1 MSDLNNNLHKGS
13 PLLYLREDK
22 LKETLNNFF
31 LVYKTFENQ
40 ILDNASVNGFGIAD
54 IRCILIIL
62 LYPGITFNELLI
74 KLRITK
80 QSLNRVLKILLE
92 KKMVIQEI
100 NKNHSSSSN
109 NEIEDILK
117 QVDIKN
123 KQMRVMLMK
132 TIVQTE
138 SAKILMGNSE
148 LSVEEQEII
157 EKCCGST

>member
-62 LYPGITFNELLI
+62 LYPGITYNELLI
-74 KLRITK
+74 KLSITK

-92 KKMVIQEI
+92 KKMVIQETNKKDKRMKNLYLSDESKKII
-100 NKNHSSSSN
+100 NNLIGPTIKEISN
-109 NEIEDILK
+109 AFQKSGSEAVNGFNQIFLNLAE
-117 QVDIKN
+117 KN
-123 KQMRVMLMK
+123 K
-132 TIVQTE
+132 
-138 SAKILMGNSE
+138 
-148 LSVEEQEII
+148 
-157 EKCCGST
+157 

>member
-40 ILDNASVNGFGIAD
+40 ILDNASINGFGIAD

-74 KLRITK
+74 KLSITK

-100 NKNHSSSSN
+100 NKKDKRMKNLYLSDESKKIINNLIEPTIKEISN
-109 NEIEDILK
+109 VFQKSGSEAVNGFNQIFLNLAE
-117 QVDIKN
+117 KN
-123 KQMRVMLMK
+123 K
-132 TIVQTE
+132 
-138 SAKILMGNSE
+138 
-148 LSVEEQEII
+148 
-157 EKCCGST
+157 

>member
-13 PLLYLREDK
+13 PLLYLRDDK

-40 ILDNASVNGFGIAD
+40 ILDNASTNGFGIAD

-74 KLRITK
+74 KLSITK

-92 KKMVIQEI
+92 KKMVIQELNKKDKRMKNLYLSDDSKKII
-100 NKNHSSSSN
+100 NNLIGPTIKEISN
-109 NEIEDILK
+109 AFQKSGSEAVNGFNQIFLNLAE
-117 QVDIKN
+117 KN
-123 KQMRVMLMK
+123 K
-132 TIVQTE
+132 
-138 SAKILMGNSE
+138 
-148 LSVEEQEII
+148 
-157 EKCCGST
+157 

>member
-31 LVYKTFENQ
+31 LVYKAFENQ

-74 KLRITK
+74 KLSITK

-92 KKMVIQEI
+92 KKMVIQETNKKDKRMKNLYLSDESKKII
-100 NKNHSSSSN
+100 NNLIGPTIKEISN
-109 NEIEDILK
+109 AFQKSGSEAVNGFNQIFLNLAE
-117 QVDIKN
+117 KN
-123 KQMRVMLMK
+123 K
-132 TIVQTE
+132 
-138 SAKILMGNSE
+138 
-148 LSVEEQEII
+148 
-157 EKCCGST
+157 

>member
-74 KLRITK
+74 KLSITK

-92 KKMVIQEI
+92 KKYVIQETNKKDKRMKNLYLSDESKKII
-100 NKNHSSSSN
+100 NNLIGPTIKEISN
-109 NEIEDILK
+109 AFQKSGSEAVNGFNRIFLNLAE
-117 QVDIKN
+117 KN
-123 KQMRVMLMK
+123 K
-132 TIVQTE
+132 
-138 SAKILMGNSE
+138 
-148 LSVEEQEII
+148 
-157 EKCCGST
+157 

>member
-62 LYPGITFNELLI
+62 LFPGITFNELLI
-74 KLRITK
+74 KLSITK

-100 NKNHSSSSN
+100 NKKDKRMKNLYLSDDSKKIINNLIGPTIKEISN
-109 NEIEDILK
+109 AFQKSGSEAVNGFNQIFLNLPE
-117 QVDIKN
+117 KN
-123 KQMRVMLMK
+123 K
-132 TIVQTE
+132 
-138 SAKILMGNSE
+138 
-148 LSVEEQEII
+148 
-157 EKCCGST
+157 

>member
-74 KLRITK
+74 KLSITK

-92 KKMVIQEI
+92 KKLVIQKTNKKDKRMKNLYLSDESKKIINNLIGPTIKEI
-100 NKNHSSSSN
+100 SN
-109 NEIEDILK
+109 AFQKSGSEAVNGFNQIFLNLAE
-117 QVDIKN
+117 KN
-123 KQMRVMLMK
+123 K
-132 TIVQTE
+132 
-138 SAKILMGNSE
+138 
-148 LSVEEQEII
+148 
-157 EKCCGST
+157 

>member
-74 KLRITK
+74 KLSITK

-92 KKMVIQEI
+92 KKMVIQETNKKDKRMKNLYLSDESKKII
-100 NKNHSSSSN
+100 NNLIGPTIKEISN
-109 NEIEDILK
+109 AFQK
-117 QVDIKN
+117 
-123 KQMRVMLMK
+123 
-132 TIVQTE
+132 
-138 SAKILMGNSE
+138 SG
-148 LSVEEQEII
+148 
-157 EKCCGST
+157 

>member
-74 KLRITK
+74 KLSITK

-92 KKMVIQEI
+92 KKMVIQETNKKDKRMKNLYLSDDSKKII
-100 NKNHSSSSN
+100 NNLIGPTIKEISN
-109 NEIEDILK
+109 AFQKSGSEAVNGFNQIFVNLAE
-117 QVDIKN
+117 KN
-123 KQMRVMLMK
+123 K
-132 TIVQTE
+132 
-138 SAKILMGNSE
+138 
-148 LSVEEQEII
+148 
-157 EKCCGST
+157 

>member
-74 KLRITK
+74 KLSITK

-92 KKMVIQEI
+92 KKLVIQETNKKDKRMKNLYLSDESKKII
-100 NKNHSSSSN
+100 NNLIGPTIKEISN
-109 NEIEDILK
+109 AFQKSGSEAVNGFNQIFLNLAE
-117 QVDIKN
+117 QN
-123 KQMRVMLMK
+123 K
-132 TIVQTE
+132 
-138 SAKILMGNSE
+138 
-148 LSVEEQEII
+148 
-157 EKCCGST
+157 

>member
-62 LYPGITFNELLI
+62 LYPGITFNELLA
-74 KLRITK
+74 KLSITK

-92 KKMVIQEI
+92 KKMVIQETNKKDKRMKNLYLSDESKKII
-100 NKNHSSSSN
+100 NNLIGPTIKEISNAFQKSGSEAVNGFNQIFLNLAEKN
-109 NEIEDILK
+109 E
-117 QVDIKN
+117 
-123 KQMRVMLMK
+123 
-132 TIVQTE
+132 
-138 SAKILMGNSE
+138 
-148 LSVEEQEII
+148 
-157 EKCCGST
+157 

>member
-74 KLRITK
+74 KLSITK

-92 KKMVIQEI
+92 KKMVIQETNKKDKRVKNLYLSDESKKII
-100 NKNHSSSSN
+100 NNLIGPTIKEISN
-109 NEIEDILK
+109 AFQKSGSEAVNGFNQIFLNLAE
-117 QVDIKN
+117 KN
-123 KQMRVMLMK
+123 K
-132 TIVQTE
+132 
-138 SAKILMGNSE
+138 
-148 LSVEEQEII
+148 
-157 EKCCGST
+157 

>member
-74 KLRITK
+74 KLSITK

-92 KKMVIQEI
+92 KKYVIQETNKKDKRMKNLYLSDESKKII
-100 NKNHSSSSN
+100 NNLIGPTIKEISN
-109 NEIEDILK
+109 AFQKSGSEAVNGFNQIFLNLAE
-117 QVDIKN
+117 KN
-123 KQMRVMLMK
+123 K
-132 TIVQTE
+132 
-138 SAKILMGNSE
+138 
-148 LSVEEQEII
+148 
-157 EKCCGST
+157 

>member
-62 LYPGITFNELLI
+62 LFPGITFNELLI
-74 KLRITK
+74 KLSITK

-100 NKNHSSSSN
+100 NKKDKRMKNLYLSDDSKKIINNLIGPTIKEISN
-109 NEIEDILK
+109 AFQKSGSEAVNGFNQIFLNLAE
-117 QVDIKN
+117 KN
-123 KQMRVMLMK
+123 K
-132 TIVQTE
+132 
-138 SAKILMGNSE
+138 
-148 LSVEEQEII
+148 
-157 EKCCGST
+157 

>member
-1 MSDLNNNLHKGS
+1 MSDLNNNLHRGS

-74 KLRITK
+74 KLSITK

-100 NKNHSSSSN
+100 NKKDKRMKNLYLSDESKKIINNLIGPTIKEISN
-109 NEIEDILK
+109 AFQKSGSEAVNGFNQIFLNLAE
-117 QVDIKN
+117 KN
-123 KQMRVMLMK
+123 K
-132 TIVQTE
+132 
-138 SAKILMGNSE
+138 
-148 LSVEEQEII
+148 
-157 EKCCGST
+157 

>member
-40 ILDNASVNGFGIAD
+40 ILDNASINGFGIAD

-62 LYPGITFNELLI
+62 LYPGITFNELLA
-74 KLRITK
+74 KLSITK

-92 KKMVIQEI
+92 KKMVIQEVNKKDKRMKNLYLSDESKKII
-100 NKNHSSSSN
+100 NNLIGPTIKEISNAFQKSGSEAVNGFNKIFLNLVEKN
-109 NEIEDILK
+109 
-117 QVDIKN
+117 
-123 KQMRVMLMK
+123 R
-132 TIVQTE
+132 
-138 SAKILMGNSE
+138 
-148 LSVEEQEII
+148 
-157 EKCCGST
+157 

>member
-40 ILDNASVNGFGIAD
+40 ILDNANLNGFGIAD

-74 KLRITK
+74 KLSITK

-92 KKMVIQEI
+92 KKYVIQETNKKDKRMKNLYLSDESKKII
-100 NKNHSSSSN
+100 NNLIGPTIKEISN
-109 NEIEDILK
+109 AFQKSGSEAVNGFNRIFLNLAE
-117 QVDIKN
+117 KN
-123 KQMRVMLMK
+123 K
-132 TIVQTE
+132 
-138 SAKILMGNSE
+138 
-148 LSVEEQEII
+148 
-157 EKCCGST
+157 

>member
-74 KLRITK
+74 KLSITK

-100 NKNHSSSSN
+100 NKKDKRMKNLYLSDESKKIINNLIGPTIKEISN
-109 NEIEDILK
+109 AFQKSGSEAVNGFNQIFLNLAK
-117 QVDIKN
+117 
-123 KQMRVMLMK
+123 K
-132 TIVQTE
+132 TNDE
-138 SAKILMGNSE
+138 
-148 LSVEEQEII
+148 
-157 EKCCGST
+157 

>member
-100 NKNHSSSSN
+100 NKKDKRMKNLYLSDDSKKIINNLIGPTIKEISN
-109 NEIEDILK
+109 AFQKSGSEAVNGFNQIFLNLAE
-117 QVDIKN
+117 KN
-123 KQMRVMLMK
+123 K
-132 TIVQTE
+132 
-138 SAKILMGNSE
+138 
-148 LSVEEQEII
+148 
-157 EKCCGST
+157 

>member
-74 KLRITK
+74 KLSITK

-92 KKMVIQEI
+92 KKMVIQETNKKDKRMKNLYLSDESKKII
-100 NKNHSSSSN
+100 NNLIGPTIKEISN
-109 NEIEDILK
+109 AFQKSGSEAVNGFNQIFLNLAK
-117 QVDIKN
+117 
-123 KQMRVMLMK
+123 K
-132 TIVQTE
+132 TNDE
-138 SAKILMGNSE
+138 
-148 LSVEEQEII
+148 
-157 EKCCGST
+157 

>member
-40 ILDNASVNGFGIAD
+40 ILDNASINGFGIAD

-74 KLRITK
+74 KLSITK

-92 KKMVIQEI
+92 KKMVFQEI
-100 NKNHSSSSN
+100 NKKDKRMKNLYLSDESKKIINNLIGPTIKEISN
-109 NEIEDILK
+109 VFQKSGSEAVNGFNQIFVNLAE
-117 QVDIKN
+117 KN
-123 KQMRVMLMK
+123 K
-132 TIVQTE
+132 
-138 SAKILMGNSE
+138 
-148 LSVEEQEII
+148 
-157 EKCCGST
+157 

>member
-74 KLRITK
+74 KLSITK

-100 NKNHSSSSN
+100 KKKDKRMKNLYLSDESKKIINNLIGPTIKEISN
-109 NEIEDILK
+109 AFQKSGSEAVNGFNQIFLNLAE
-117 QVDIKN
+117 KN
-123 KQMRVMLMK
+123 K
-132 TIVQTE
+132 
-138 SAKILMGNSE
+138 
-148 LSVEEQEII
+148 
-157 EKCCGST
+157 

>member
-74 KLRITK
+74 KLSITK

-92 KKMVIQEI
+92 KKLVIQETNKKDKRMKNLYLSDESKKII
-100 NKNHSSSSN
+100 NNLIGPTIKEISN
-109 NEIEDILK
+109 AFQK
-117 QVDIKN
+117 
-123 KQMRVMLMK
+123 
-132 TIVQTE
+132 
-138 SAKILMGNSE
+138 SGSE
-148 LSVEEQEII
+148 AVNGFNQIF
-157 EKCCGST
+157 

>member
-74 KLRITK
+74 KLSITK

-92 KKMVIQEI
+92 KKMVFQETNEKDKRMKNLYLSDESKKII
-100 NKNHSSSSN
+100 NNLIGPTIKEISN
-109 NEIEDILK
+109 AFQKSGSEAVNGFNQIFLNLAE
-117 QVDIKN
+117 KN
-123 KQMRVMLMK
+123 K
-132 TIVQTE
+132 
-138 SAKILMGNSE
+138 
-148 LSVEEQEII
+148 
-157 EKCCGST
+157 

>member
-74 KLRITK
+74 KLSITK

-100 NKNHSSSSN
+100 NKKDKRMKNLYLSDESKKIINNLIGPTIKEISN
-109 NEIEDILK
+109 AFQKSGSEAVNGFNQIFLNLAE
-117 QVDIKN
+117 KN
-123 KQMRVMLMK
+123 K
-132 TIVQTE
+132 
-138 SAKILMGNSE
+138 
-148 LSVEEQEII
+148 
-157 EKCCGST
+157 